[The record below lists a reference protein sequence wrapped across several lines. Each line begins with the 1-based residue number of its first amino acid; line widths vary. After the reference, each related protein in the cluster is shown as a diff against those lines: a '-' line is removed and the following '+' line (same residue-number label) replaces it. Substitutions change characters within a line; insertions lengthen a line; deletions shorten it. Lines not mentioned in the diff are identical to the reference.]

1 MSNGIG
7 KNPLNDISKV
17 YLEQVGKK
25 KKKKDDSY
33 LETDMKK
40 RQENNE
46 KARKDMEKMGTSM
59 KNPHFEQNQFGWDSV
74 NSMTKAYRAMQEGIR
89 DEDPEKG
96 TEERKK
102 RLEKKRDMKMD
113 DHPQYAKEALD
124 PVGKEDGDVNNDG
137 KKDDTDSYLMKRRK
151 AIGSA
156 MKKRLKEERAS
167 LSEVMTDKEDEKKK
181 AEMMKMKASYKKE
194 DSELDIKAD
203 VDALVGDSDLSEEF
217 KQKAATIFE
226 AAIKA
231 KVKEESQRLQGEYET
246 KLKED
251 TETHKA
257 ELVEKVDSYLN
268 YVVEEWMQENKIAI
282 ERGIKGEIAE
292 DFIGGL
298 KKLFEDHYIDV
309 PDEKY
314 NVLEDQA
321 SKIED
326 LEKKLNEE
334 IEKNVKLNKD
344 NGELKKEEII
354 KKSSEDL
361 TDVEAE
367 KFNKLAEEVEYSSE
381 EDFTTKVK
389 TIKES
394 YFGKKEEVKS
404 SDIDDVA
411 VGDGSEQVDPAD
423 LTNSMAAYTA
433 AISKTKDIKLSNK

>member
-1 MSNGIG
+1 MAETDKKIEAMEKEVSEASVNPQADAPKKNAVAAEPSHIAKMADYEDLGAAVVKPTDSNPDASKKINQVSGDAQQ
-7 KNPLNDISKV
+7 KNQGAADAMPKLKEGSK
-17 YLEQVGKK
+17 ETEKTPEDK
-25 KKKKDDSY
+25 EDKTEAMHDKEDDKKKDMKAGY
-33 LETDMKK
+33 MKADMH
-40 RQENNE
+40 
-46 KARKDMEKMGTSM
+46 AD
-59 KNPHFEQNQFGWDSV
+59 
-74 NSMTKAYRAMQEGIR
+74 
-89 DEDPEKG
+89 
-96 TEERKK
+96 
-102 RLEKKRDMKMD
+102 
-113 DHPQYAKEALD
+113 
-124 PVGKEDGDVNNDG
+124 
-137 KKDDTDSYLMKRRK
+137 KKDKMMK
-151 AIGSA
+151 A
-156 MKKRLKEERAS
+156 MYNKEE
-167 LSEVMTDKEDEKKK
+167 
-181 AEMMKMKASYKKE
+181 
-194 DSELDIKAD
+194 SELDIKAD

-354 KKSSEDL
+354 AKSSEDL
-361 TDVEAE
+361 TDVQKE
-367 KFNKLAEEVEYSSE
+367 KFNKLAEEVEYSNE
-381 EDFTTKVK
+381 EDFTSKVK

-394 YFGKKEEVKS
+394 YFGAKEEAKS
-404 SDIDDVA
+404 NDIDDVA

>member
-1 MSNGIG
+1 MAETDKKIEAMEQEVSEASANPQADAPKKNAVAAEPSHIAKMASHEDLGAAVVKPTDSNPDASKKINQVSGDAQQ
-7 KNPLNDISKV
+7 KNPGAADAMPKLKEGSK
-17 YLEQVGKK
+17 
-25 KKKKDDSY
+25 
-33 LETDMKK
+33 ET
-40 RQENNE
+40 E
-46 KARKDMEKMGTSM
+46 KA
-59 KNPHFEQNQFGWDSV
+59 P
-74 NSMTKAYRAMQEGIR
+74 
-89 DEDPEKG
+89 ED
-96 TEERKK
+96 
-102 RLEKKRDMKMD
+102 
-113 DHPQYAKEALD
+113 
-124 PVGKEDGDVNNDG
+124 
-137 KKDDTDSYLMKRRK
+137 
-151 AIGSA
+151 
-156 MKKRLKEERAS
+156 KEEKA
-167 LSEVMTDKEDEKKK
+167 EAMHDKEDEKKD
-181 AEMMKMKASYKKE
+181 MKAGYMKAGYHKE
-194 DSELDIKAD
+194 ESEKELDIKAD

-394 YFGKKEEVKS
+394 YFGKKEEAKS
-404 SDIDDVA
+404 NDIDDVA